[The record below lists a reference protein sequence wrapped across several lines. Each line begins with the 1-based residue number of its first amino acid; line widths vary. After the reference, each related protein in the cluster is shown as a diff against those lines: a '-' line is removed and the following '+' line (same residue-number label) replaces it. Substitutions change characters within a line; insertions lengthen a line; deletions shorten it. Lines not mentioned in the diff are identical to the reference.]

1 MKNKM
6 IIRSKAPF
14 RVSFGGGGTDMA
26 PYCTEH
32 GGCVISTTIDRHVYI
47 TLTPR
52 DDKNIR
58 VYSINFNKE
67 IMFKYGD
74 GDYSTDFEL
83 FKGIINV
90 LEVKD
95 GFDITVY
102 SELPAGSG
110 MGGSSTLSVALI
122 GALNKY
128 FRLGLTKHE
137 IAQKAYD
144 IERIELQQ
152 KGGYQ
157 DQFAAAYGGFNFIE
171 FTEKVNVIPINASN
185 ELINELQ
192 YRLILCYVGG
202 SHFSSD
208 IQDEVLKGYEIEKKS
223 YMEAMQDLKDVAHS
237 MRIIIESNDLS
248 KLSEFGQL
256 LHKGWLAKKSLSTR
270 ISNKNIENFYL
281 TSRKF
286 GVLGGKLLGAGGGGH
301 LLLFSDFGR
310 KFEII
315 KELEKIGGQI
325 VNFHFNPMG
334 LEVWEVKKI

>member
-1 MKNKM
+1 M

-26 PYCTEH
+26 PYCIEH
-32 GGCVISTTIDRHVYI
+32 GGCVISTTIDRHVYL
-47 TLTPR
+47 TLKPR
-52 DDKNIR
+52 QDKKIR
-58 VYSINFNKE
+58 VFSSNLNREFIFN
-67 IMFKYGD
+67 IGD
-74 GDYSTDFEL
+74 KDYSTEFEL

-95 GFDITVY
+95 GFDIFFY

-110 MGGSSTLSVALI
+110 MGGSSSLSVALI
-122 GALNKY
+122 GALNEYYKFGFSKY
-128 FRLGLTKHE
+128 E
-137 IAQKAYD
+137 IAQKACD
-144 IERIELQQ
+144 IERIELKQ

-171 FTEKVNVIPINASN
+171 FTDDVNIIPLKASEEMMN
-185 ELINELQ
+185 ELHFC
-192 YRLILCYVGG
+192 LILCYVGG

-223 YMEAMQDLKDVAHS
+223 YMEAMQDLKNVAHS
-237 MRIIIESNDLS
+237 MRTIVESNNFYRLT
-248 KLSEFGQL
+248 EFGEL
-256 LHKGWLAKKSLSTR
+256 LHRGWLAKKSLSTK

-301 LLLFSDFGR
+301 LLLFSDPS
-310 KFEII
+310 KKHIVI
-315 KELEKIGGQI
+315 QELEKIDGKI
-325 VNFHFNPMG
+325 VNFHFNPRG
-334 LEVWEVKKI
+334 LEVWKVK